1 MKRMITTATLLL
13 ALLAKLLGVTV
24 VPGSSILDLNIDVG
38 TKVLAVYVAYMGW
51 AALTVLLVN
60 VFFISPASESQSPQ
74 PPADL
79 SSLPG
84 LRCRQ
89 RLIALTTYPKSLA
102 RAHKQLRTSSGTKL
116 CANPVPA

>member
-60 VFFISPASESQSPQ
+60 VFFI
-74 PPADL
+74 L
-79 SSLPG
+79 WG
-84 LRCRQ
+84 TRQ
-89 RLIALTTYPKSLA
+89 QAKA
-102 RAHKQLRTSSGTKL
+102 
-116 CANPVPA
+116 

>member
-38 TKVLAVYVAYMGW
+38 TKVLAVYVAYMVW

-60 VFFISPASESQSPQ
+60 VFFI
-74 PPADL
+74 L
-79 SSLPG
+79 WG
-84 LRCRQ
+84 TRQ
-89 RLIALTTYPKSLA
+89 QAKA
-102 RAHKQLRTSSGTKL
+102 
-116 CANPVPA
+116 